1 MSAEPIDVVRQFCAA
16 WSWADADALLA
27 FMTTDAIFHNVP
39 IDPVVG
45 HDAIRSALE
54 AFLGM
59 ANNVE
64 FEIRNI
70 ASNGPLVFA
79 ERVDH
84 FDLGGGHVDLPC
96 NGVFEIADGKIA
108 AWRDYF
114 DMAMFSQQSALSDE
128 QYKRLRDA
136 HGA

>member
-16 WSWADADALLA
+16 WSRADADELLA
-27 FMTTDAIFHNVP
+27 FMTPDAIFHNVP

-70 ASNGPLVFA
+70 ASNGPVVFA
-79 ERVDH
+79 ERVDR

-128 QYKRLRDA
+128 QDKRLRDA
-136 HGA
+136 YGA